1 MEKSFGYTLLLG
13 VCMIISLL
21 LIGKMLLYHPAPL
34 HTPGVPQGVTTPE
47 ETEKEAESGKETMR
61 FSEEEVARMI
71 EARLPA
77 DFPAKGIAVSISQD
91 GTVSAQGTVVK
102 DKLTGYVEGGMLRS
116 ALTLL
121 PAEFA
126 LEAGFT
132 AESGQQDTPL
142 VLSMQ
147 SLAAGG
153 FSLSV
158 SALSSALTDGL
169 NRAVNEAIRE
179 SCPGCVSVRLEDGAL
194 ALQSANGG

>member
-34 HTPGVPQGVTTPE
+34 HTPSVPQGVTTPE
-47 ETEKEAESGKETMR
+47 EKDAESGKETMR

-91 GTVSAQGTVVK
+91 GTVSAQGTVLK

-132 AESGQQDTPL
+132 AESGPRDTPL

-153 FSLSV
+153 FSLPV

-169 NRAVNEAIRE
+169 NRAVNEAILE

-194 ALQSANGG
+194 ALQPGNEG